1 MRVRQFWIMGALGVF
16 LSLGWEARAEIYY
29 WTDDRG
35 TVHMTDQ
42 WSNVPEVMRSRLS
55 VRESSPA
62 PSPIHPEPEPA
73 ESLLSPTEPR
83 PVNPMPLQM
92 PFDLGELPSS
102 SRPAPSTPL
111 PSEDASGL
119 TLGYRSPVPRTREPS
134 PPFPY
139 NVRLDPS
146 DRKFVWV
153 GPNRVP
159 KDTFTYPRVSLER
172 QAQFRDRMRTLEQR
186 KSEPRKAPTFRPGRP
201 FN

>member
-1 MRVRQFWIMGALGVF
+1 MGVRRVWIMGTLGVL
-16 LSLGWEARAEIYY
+16 LSLGWEAGAEIYY

-42 WSNVPEVMRSRLS
+42 WSNVPEVMRSRSS
-55 VRESSPA
+55 VRESSPVL
-62 PSPIHPEPEPA
+62 SPIHPDPEPA
-73 ESLLSPTEPR
+73 ESILSPTQPR
-83 PVNPMPLQM
+83 LVKPLPLQM
-92 PFDLGELPSS
+92 PLDLDELPSS
-102 SRPAPSTPL
+102 SRPTPSPPL
-111 PSEDASGL
+111 PSEDISGL
-119 TLGYRSPVPRTREPS
+119 TWGYRSPASQTRKPW

-159 KDTFTYPRVSLER
+159 KDTFTYPRISLER
-172 QAQFRDRMRTLEQR
+172 QAQFRDRVRTLEQR
-186 KSEPRKAPTFRPGRP
+186 KSEPRRAPTFRPGRP